1 MSAQPLA
8 APSESIASPLL
19 DPLRGAAV
27 VGLAAVAGHA
37 KLTAP
42 ELQAVRGD
50 AWFASLG
57 TELQHAILARATVRR
72 LRAGAV
78 LIRGGSGGG
87 AGGGSGGHDAWYGV
101 AAGAVR
107 LSTSLASGR
116 QVNFQLV
123 EPGAWFGDI
132 PLIDGLAAPCDAETC
147 ADSTL
152 LVLRKED
159 LLQLLARH
167 ADFGIALARLNG
179 RRTRALMGLFADA
192 LSLPL
197 ENRLARQLLQLARRF
212 GTRAAGNAVR
222 IGLKLS
228 QQDLADL
235 LGASRQ
241 RVNAGLKRL
250 ERDGVLWLATGRWEV
265 LDLEALEVLADPA
278 L

>member
-8 APSESIASPLL
+8 APSESMPSPLP
-19 DPLRGAAV
+19 DPLRGPAAAV

-57 TELQHAILARATVRR
+57 PELQHAILARATVRR

-78 LIRGGSGGG
+78 LIRGGSG
-87 AGGGSGGHDAWYGV
+87 AGEAWYGV

-147 ADSTL
+147 AESTL
-152 LVLRKED
+152 LALRKDD

-212 GTRAAGNAVR
+212 GTRAAGDAVR

-265 LDLEALEVLADPA
+265 LDLQALEVLAEPA